1 MRSRRPFAWGEQLPT
16 LVGRELSLRA
26 LDDADLP
33 ALQRIFGDA
42 EVARYL
48 SRPAFASRAD
58 AEAYLEDIRI
68 GFRNRELFQWGIAK
82 APDLQVTGTCTLF
95 AFDREGF
102 RCELGFA
109 LARRAWGRGIARSAV
124 EVVLRFAFEEL
135 GVHRIEADTDP
146 RNQRSLRL
154 LEQLVFER
162 EGLLRQRYC
171 VGGELQ
177 DSVMLGLLYP
187 SWQARAG

>member
-1 MRSRRPFAWGEQLPT
+1 MRNRRPFAWGERLPT
-16 LVGRELSLRA
+16 LTGRDLSLRP
-26 LDDADLP
+26 LDDEDLP

-48 SRPAFASRAD
+48 SRPAFASPAD

-68 GFRNRELFQWGIAK
+68 GFRDKQLFQWGIVAE
-82 APDLQVTGTCTLF
+82 PEQQLSGTCTLF

-109 LARRAWGRGIARSAV
+109 LARQVWGRGIARCAV
-124 EVVLRFAFEEL
+124 AAVLRFAFEEL

-146 RNQRSLRL
+146 RNERSLRL
-154 LEQLVFER
+154 LERLGFER

-171 VGGELQ
+171 VGDELQ
-177 DSVMLGLLYP
+177 DSVVLGLLYP
-187 SWQARAG
+187 SWQARGG